1 MKEQEG
7 KKKMKNKK
15 RVKEMLMIFFAF
27 IVCVLFV
34 VAGRIMTY
42 AKESEDIYYFTEDT
56 DYSKIERCDYSEI
69 DWSKYGNNGIKDKGT
84 KEYLESMGIDAERD
98 ETYGVT
104 LANKLAGMAM
114 PMGVAED
121 WAVGTVH
128 WGMCD
133 ITSSWFVPSEGQSYF
148 TLGNFRDGLEGVE
161 MIGAGW
167 CADHTAA
174 EPAPGH
180 QVISV
185 MCTVTSVDPATGWI
199 YMNLYLTPYDA
210 TTGQSNEW
218 GLIGY
223 QHISANVRVKKPF
236 NGTAKIIK
244 KSAKSE
250 ITINNSGYSLQGAQ
264 YGIWKNRECTEG
276 TGLSFTTDADGVGL
290 LNGTLP
296 AGTYYIKEITAPT
309 GYALDPTVYTIQI
322 QADETAVLNV
332 SDTPIMN
339 PLGILL
345 GKVDAATNQNKPVGS
360 ATLEGA
366 LFTVKYYDGYYDS
379 DPAAQGKKAKRTW
392 VFRTNK
398 SGECYYDNSYLQGGS
413 DELYLNLDGKPA
425 LPLGTVT
432 VQESKS
438 PNGYLKNGTVYTM
451 KITEDNT
458 GSASVQTYNRP
469 TVPETSLDVNIV
481 KKLKGTEIAIP
492 DAKFKH
498 TLPNG
503 TTEIIATDEKGK
515 AVFKGMTWGT
525 HVIEE
530 ASVPDGYT
538 KNPGKITFRVAEDN
552 SIQVIENTSS
562 DLTGKMT
569 FTVKADGSAGLV
581 VEDTY
586 APYKLCLT
594 KENETGKKLQGAEFT
609 LYSDKECTKEIT
621 KGTTAEDGTLM
632 FSKLQVETKYYLK
645 ETKAPKGYRI
655 PVNPDGSAIV
665 YEFYTKSNPL
675 EDVFEYY
682 VNGTKHTEKEG
693 IYAIT
698 GTKAERI
705 VNLTVVNDT
714 GVQMPETGSP
724 FTLSLFLAGAG
735 CMAGALGYSMK
746 KGKKEEHENEKEN

>member
-1 MKEQEG
+1 
-7 KKKMKNKK
+7 MKNKK

-84 KEYLESMGIDAERD
+84 KEYLESMGIDAEQD

-185 MCTVTSVDPATGWI
+185 MCTVTSVDPASGWI

-276 TGLSFTTDADGVGL
+276 TGLSFTTDADGIGL

-296 AGTYYIKEITAPT
+296 TGTYYIKEITAPT

-360 ATLEGA
+360 ATLEGS

-693 IYAIT
+693 IYGIT

-735 CMAGALGYSMK
+735 CMAGALRYSMK
-746 KGKKEEHENEKEN
+746 KGKKEEQENEKEN